1 MYLGEITR
9 NVLLALIDAA
19 PKHILFGGKATN
31 VINKHYGLDSAV
43 MSDVEEAWGASQ
55 VPSGPS
61 AAAKALSSPEW
72 ESSLSLA
79 ERDRLERVR
88 KVLISKLEFATAD
101 VSLRDAAI
109 VRRVVAMI
117 AGRAAKLSGVAVAAT
132 LVQTERAVLGGGPPP
147 PPLKGEET
155 KIGVGVDGRFALV
168 SGVDFV
174 SVLIDWF
181 SYSLIQFY
189 PNYEKYLRESLR
201 LLVGEEVERRVDI
214 GMAKDG
220 SGVGGEYFCTSN
232 YPTSSSDVIVFAVQP
247 LCALYKLSNN
257 NRSELLPE
265 KYSIKFPNAFHR
277 TTHPAFTYPSWGNFL
292 LQSKGVKLYKL
303 CTLMCAGRNMH

>member
-31 VINKHYGLDSAV
+31 MIEKHYGLDSAV
-43 MSDVEEAWGASQ
+43 MSDIEEAWGASQ

-155 KIGVGVDGRFALV
+155 KIGVGVDG
-168 SGVDFV
+168 
-174 SVLIDWF
+174 
-181 SYSLIQFY
+181 SLIQFY

-220 SGVGGEYFCTSN
+220 SGVG
-232 YPTSSSDVIVFAVQP
+232 AA
-247 LCALYKLSNN
+247 LCALQALKQQQKRASA
-257 NRSELLPE
+257 R
-265 KYSIKFPNAFHR
+265 KI
-277 TTHPAFTYPSWGNFL
+277 
-292 LQSKGVKLYKL
+292 
-303 CTLMCAGRNMH
+303 